1 MSLLPSESRPTE
13 ITIVVLLLAVLVL
26 LPPVRGLW
34 SSPENPWYLPYLV
47 WSGIILVAYCLSR
60 LLAKH
65 AV

>member
-13 ITIVVLLLAVLVL
+13 ITIVVLLFAVLVL
-26 LPPVRGLW
+26 LPPIRDLW
-34 SSPENPWYLPYLV
+34 SSPQSPWYLPYLV
-47 WSGIILVAYCLSR
+47 WAGIIAVTFWLGR